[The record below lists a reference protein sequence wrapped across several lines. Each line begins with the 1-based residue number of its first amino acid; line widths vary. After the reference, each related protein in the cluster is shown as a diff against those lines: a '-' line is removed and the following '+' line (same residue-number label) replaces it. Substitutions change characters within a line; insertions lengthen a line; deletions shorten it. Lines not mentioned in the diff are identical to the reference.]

1 MKLHNK
7 VLLDTGEIFCITL
20 IILTAAELLL
30 RFSMGAPCG
39 YFNFLQLTD
48 KQLYPPHITIFNSWY
63 KEPYVVRTNSLG
75 LRGPEVP
82 SQKTELK
89 KRIVAIGDSITEGYG
104 VDNNATFPHY
114 LQNFLNSGYPKRFE
128 VLNAARGGGSID
140 KELAI
145 LRKIALP
152 LKPDIVLLTFCTND
166 IYDISGKDKKELL
179 NGKTEFMASET
190 DFRRRI
196 LIWLI
201 TRTAIGEVVCK
212 FYLENFLWL
221 IKKTGAGDVIRQFYL
236 EQLDATAAYKSKRP
250 GKNIYAIEGGN
261 SFTENVKVFNAFFDY
276 SDGLILKEPLSAR
289 TNLLISN
296 YLFALA
302 EFKKI
307 CQAGATEFVFIY
319 FPSYSQ
325 VYDLTTSMRIREMLS
340 QACQELSIPFL
351 DLTPI
356 FRKEGKDR
364 VLHLAPLDFHLN
376 PDGNEVMAEAIA
388 DFLTSEKIIE

>member
-1 MKLHNK
+1 MKLRNK
-7 VLLDTGEIFCITL
+7 ILLDIGEIFCITL

-30 RFSMGAPCG
+30 RFFMGAPCG
-39 YFNFLQLTD
+39 YFGFLQLTD
-48 KQLYPPHITIFNSWY
+48 KQLYPPNITIFNSWH
-63 KEPYVVRTNSLG
+63 KGPYVVRTNSLG

-114 LQNFLNSGYPKRFE
+114 LQVFLNSKYPGRFE
-128 VLNAARGGGSID
+128 ALNAARGGGSID

-145 LRKIALP
+145 LRKVALP
-152 LKPDIVLLTFCTND
+152 LKPAIVLLTFCTND
-166 IYDISGKDKKELL
+166 IYNIRGKDKKELL

-190 DFRRRI
+190 GFRKRI
-196 LIWLI
+196 LMWLI
-201 TRTAIGEVVCK
+201 TSTAIGEVVCK

-221 IKKTGAGDVIRQFYL
+221 IKKTSAGDVISTYYR
-236 EQLDATAAYKSKRP
+236 EHLDMAAAYKTRKQGEGR
-250 GKNIYAIEGGN
+250 YATEGGN
-261 SFTENVKVFNAFFDY
+261 SFTENVKIFNAFFDH
-276 SDGLILKEPLSAR
+276 SDGLILKEPFSAK

-307 CQAGATEFVFIY
+307 CQAGGTEVIFIY

-325 VYDLTTSMRIREMLS
+325 VYELTTSMRIREMLS

-388 DFLTSEKIIE
+388 DFLISEKIIE